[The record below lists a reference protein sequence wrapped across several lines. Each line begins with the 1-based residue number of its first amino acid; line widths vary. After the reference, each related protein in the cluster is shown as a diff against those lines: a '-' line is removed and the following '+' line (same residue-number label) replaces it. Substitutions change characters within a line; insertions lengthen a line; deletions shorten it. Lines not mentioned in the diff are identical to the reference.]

1 VRFREGCEGVVRC
14 FCGGEGAPSFIRGDA
29 GSRWTERVHEEMGRE
44 AASDWR
50 RGAVELV
57 SEPRGWYL
65 ERRACRGAARGSREG
80 GVTSARVMLDETT
93 GLGVGVGVHRV
104 G

>member
-1 VRFREGCEGVVRC
+1 VRFREGWEGVVRC
-14 FCGGEGAPSFIRGDA
+14 FCGGEGALKGVPSFIRGDA
-29 GSRWTERVHEEMGRE
+29 GSRWTERVHEEMGRA

-80 GVTSARVMLDETT
+80 GVTSARQMLDETT
-93 GLGVGVGVHRV
+93 TWDADDGV
-104 G
+104 